1 MMPLIFR
8 QFCAHGELHKERF
21 DKLIGLINSKRCQ
34 PDEFAFARCVPERV
48 LSRISAIC
56 SDMNRHVRLEN
67 RRIASTCEIVD
78 DPLKEAVCRLGRD
91 KPVSN
96 DGLPGHETTTGSG
109 STPLLQLDNVTFGIS
124 RINHDES
131 VRRLLLPPWQFLP
144 LRHRR
149 LRSLLVALHPRCP
162 PRMQC
167 GRIRTR

>member
-1 MMPLIFR
+1 EI
-8 QFCAHGELHKERF
+8 HKERF

-34 PDEFAFARCVPERV
+34 RDEFAFTLRVPERV

-78 DPLKEAVCRLGRD
+78 EALKEAVCRLGRD
-91 KPVSN
+91 KPVRN
-96 DGLPGHETTTGSG
+96 DGLPGHATTTGFRFN
-109 STPLLQLDNVTFGIS
+109 STSAARQCCLRDLAHKPHEAD
-124 RINHDES
+124 
-131 VRRLLLPPWQFLP
+131 RRLLLPPWQFLP
-144 LRHRR
+144 LRPRP
-149 LRSLLVALHPRCP
+149 LPSLLVALHPRFP

>member
-1 MMPLIFR
+1 MRRIVRRLSNDAIDFP

-34 PDEFAFARCVPERV
+34 PDEFAFARRVSERV

-96 DGLPGHETTTGSG
+96 DSLPGHETTTGSG

-124 RINHDES
+124 RINHTKQTDAFYF
-131 VRRLLLPPWQFLP
+131 RRGNFSHCATAGCDHCL
-144 LRHRR
+144 
-149 LRSLLVALHPRCP
+149 
-162 PRMQC
+162 
-167 GRIRTR
+167 